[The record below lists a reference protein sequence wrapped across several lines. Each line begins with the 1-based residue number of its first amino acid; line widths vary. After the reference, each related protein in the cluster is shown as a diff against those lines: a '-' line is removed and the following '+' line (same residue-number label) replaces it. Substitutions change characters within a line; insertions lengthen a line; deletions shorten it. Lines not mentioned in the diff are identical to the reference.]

1 MNPRKCS
8 ETKVIFV
15 LGTDERSTICFR
27 IRAFMFRSSFQIL
40 VLGFTAKA
48 LALPEGFEI
57 HEFAGPPQVD
67 YPTSV
72 YAAANGDVY
81 VSSDPNGSL
90 GHNKNYGKVI
100 RCRDADGDGK
110 ADQFVDFIPKVTSPR
125 GGHFVGD
132 TLYLIHPPYL
142 TAYRDTN
149 GDGVADESKDL
160 VTGLGGGIENPR
172 GADHTTNGVRMGIDG
187 WLYISVGDF
196 GATPAKGADGSTV
209 ELHGGGVLRVRPDG
223 SRLEPYAVMV
233 RNICDTAISPVLDL
247 FSRDNTNDGK
257 GWNTRFHH
265 FTALGDHGYPRL
277 YQNFADEAVKPLA
290 DYGGGSGTGALWL
303 SEPGFPPEFT
313 DALFSTDWTTGT
325 VHYHPW
331 KRTGASYSVEQK
343 DFEKLPR
350 AIDID
355 VDGSSRLYLADWRN
369 GGFDFAGPGKPVG
382 MIHQAIYQK
391 LPRGKYVEVRTAND
405 SALVNLLASPSAVQR
420 LEVQREIL
428 KRGKKPAFASS
439 IFAIAGNAGHP
450 VAVRAAA
457 VFTFKQ
463 LYGSESTRFLA
474 ELASDAAVRE
484 FVLRAMT
491 DSLKELGGVPE
502 KPYLDGLKDENP
514 RVVLQALIGLQRLE
528 AKSSASAIL
537 AASRSWKEAGDSPRL
552 GHTAMQV
559 LAKLENVPAC
569 LTTLEDPAARK
580 LALLALERIHRMEVV
595 DGLIAGF
602 NATNDPAA
610 KFDILS
616 ALARLAYREKSWDRK
631 SWWNTRPD
639 DRGPYFEPVAW
650 EGTKPILT
658 AIEASFS
665 KIPQPRQNDMM
676 AVFAK
681 NRLAVSDLKLSGTDP
696 VLAALEAARPND
708 SQILLLADAAKDAK
722 RTYPQRIDCYQA
734 LSKASGGNVTK
745 LEVGILAVWSA
756 DSKKPAE
763 IEQLVADFVNSPQRG
778 NELAMLREIAAKQ
791 GSDASTIAWK
801 AMLTVLNSPL
811 AKSEAKELVRSE
823 VARNPMEL
831 GFFQALNQLRL
842 SGFEAQIDA
851 ALKSDNRDLI
861 GAANAARSAGA
872 AAGKSG
878 RKVAE
883 LPADEV
889 MKSTMAGKGDVAAG
903 QRLFTAQGCVAC
915 HSVDPK
921 AEQKGPYLGA
931 AGAKFTRDYLIES
944 VIDPNKVVA
953 QGFQTTLLKLKDGN
967 VKMGFVT
974 SEADGVVE
982 VRDIAGQVSRIKRA
996 DVGEETHLPN
1006 SMMPPGLAAGL
1017 TVEEF
1022 TSLIEYLV
1030 SLRATGG

>member
-1 MNPRKCS
+1 MWVRDPGNPGVFGR
-8 ETKVIFV
+8 
-15 LGTDERSTICFR
+15 R
-27 IRAFMFRSSFQIL
+27 MFRFLSFGCC
-40 VLGFTAKA
+40 LGCAGMA
-48 LALPEGFEI
+48 MAVPEGFEI
-57 HEFAGPPQVD
+57 HEFAGPPDVD
-67 YPTSV
+67 YPTAV
-72 YAAANGDVY
+72 YAAANGDVF

-90 GHNKNYGKVI
+90 GHNKDFGKVV
-100 RCRDADGDGK
+100 RCRDTNGDGK
-110 ADQFVDFIPKVTSPR
+110 ADQFLDFVPKVTSPR
-125 GGHFVGD
+125 GGHMVGD

-149 GDGVADESKDL
+149 GDGGADEVKDL

-196 GATPAKGADGSTV
+196 GATPAKGTDGSLV

-223 SRLEPYAVMV
+223 SQLEAYSVMV

-265 FTALGDHGYPRL
+265 FTALADHGYPRL

-331 KRTGASYSVEQK
+331 KRAGASYSVEQK

-369 GGFDFAGPGKPVG
+369 GGFDFSGPGKPVG
-382 MIHQAIYQK
+382 MIHQVTYPK
-391 LPRGKYVEVRTAND
+391 LPRTRYVDVRRADDN
-405 SALVNLLASPSAVQR
+405 ALVGLLTSPSAVQR

-428 KRGKKPAFASS
+428 KRGKKPAFANS
-439 IFAIAGNAGHP
+439 IFAI
-450 VAVRAAA
+450 VANSGQTVSVRTAAI
-457 VFTFKQ
+457 FTFKQ
-463 LYGSESTRFLA
+463 LYGTESMRFLA
-474 ELASDAAVRE
+474 ESASDAAIRE

-491 DSLKELGGVPE
+491 DSLKELDGVPV
-502 KPYLDGLKDENP
+502 KPYLEGLKDENP
-514 RVVLQALIGLQRLE
+514 RVVLQSLIGLQRMNS
-528 AKSSASAIL
+528 KSSAAAIL
-537 AASRSWKEAGDSPRL
+537 EASRNWKEAGDSPRL
-552 GHTAMQV
+552 EHTAMQV
-559 LAKLENVPAC
+559 LAKLENIPAC
-569 LTTLEDPAARK
+569 LTAVGDPSTRK
-580 LALLALERIHRMEVV
+580 LALLSLQRIHQMETV
-595 DGLIAGF
+595 DGLVSIF
-602 NATNDPAA
+602 NSSQDVELR
-610 KFDILS
+610 FSVLRS
-616 ALARLAYREKSWDRK
+616 LARLAYREKPWDRK

-639 DRGPYFEPVAW
+639 DRGPYYEPVEW
-650 EGTKPILT
+650 PGTKAVIS
-658 AIEASFS
+658 AIESGFA
-665 KIPQPRQNDMM
+665 KIPQARQNDMM
-676 AVFAK
+676 GELAK
-681 NRLAVSDLKLSGTDP
+681 NRLAVSELKLTGADQVIT
-696 VLAALEAARPND
+696 ALEAARPND
-708 SQILLLADAAKDAK
+708 SQITLLADAAKDAK
-722 RTYPQRIDCYQA
+722 RPFPQRLDCYKA
-734 LSKASGGNVTK
+734 LSKAGGENVTK
-745 LEVGILAVWSA
+745 LSVEVLSVWSG
-756 DSKKPAE
+756 DPNRPGEVDQMIS
-763 IEQLVADFVNSPQRG
+763 DFVNSPQRG
-778 NELAMLREIAAKQ
+778 NEIKILREMAAKL
-791 GSDASTIAWK
+791 GSEASTIAWK
-801 AMLTVLNSPL
+801 SMLTVLNSPL
-811 AKSEAKELVRSE
+811 AKPDAKEQIKAE
-823 VARNPMEL
+823 VNKNPMEA
-831 GFFQALNQLRL
+831 GFFQAIHQLKL
-842 SGFEAQIDA
+842 AGFDAQIDA

-861 GAANAARSAGA
+861 SAANAAKTAATGSAQ
-872 AAGKSG
+872 SG

-883 LPADEV
+883 LPAGDV
-889 MKSTMAGKGDVAAG
+889 VKAAMNGKGDAALG
-903 QRLFTAQGCVAC
+903 SRLFTSQGCIAC

-953 QGFQTTLLKLKDGN
+953 QGFQSTLLKLKDGS

-974 SEADGVVE
+974 GEADGVVE
-982 VRDIAGQVSRIKRA
+982 VRDIAGQVSKIKRA